1 MLIPFTSFCLKN
13 DSYLIL
19 FTTSAY
25 PLSHLLLLCYL
36 DDIAF
41 FFCCIKIQE
50 CFCCISPLI
59 LICFLCF
66 ILWRG
71 LPSLLYP
78 AGRMSKLIHCLIQA
92 NLSNIYTPTHPPTI
106 YNNINHQHQQQQQT
120 LKPYNSTTKAR
131 DKTTITALQ
140 KSNLF
145 KYLNYL

>member
-13 DSYLIL
+13 DSFCIL

-41 FFCCIKIQE
+41 FLLYQNSGM
-50 CFCCISPLI
+50 FCCISPLI

-106 YNNINHQHQQQQQT
+106 YNNINHQQHQQQQT

>member
-1 MLIPFTSFCLKN
+1 MPIPFTSFCLECFYSLQQFGLSF
-13 DSYLIL
+13 DS
-19 FTTSAY
+19 S
-25 PLSHLLLLCYL
+25 PSSVLSWWYC
-36 DDIAF
+36 F

-50 CFCCISPLI
+50 CFCCISALI

>member
-1 MLIPFTSFCLKN
+1 MIIFLFSSPLRPIHCLISFFCV
-13 DSYLIL
+13 IL
-19 FTTSAY
+19 MI
-25 PLSHLLLLCYL
+25 LL
-36 DDIAF
+36 

-50 CFCCISPLI
+50 CFCCISALI